1 MVELPQGV
9 VIEVRRGGHDALKQ
23 LAGDMSRLNVS
34 GHIRVERKPK
44 ELMPRIS
51 QVIIQDGMPKI
62 AIHESDAIKMGIE
75 ALLEI
80 ESDATAIDLS
90 LIHI

>member
-9 VIEVRRGGHDALKQ
+9 VIEVRRGGHDALRQ
-23 LAGDMSRLNVS
+23 LAGDMSRLQVS

-44 ELMPRIS
+44 ESMPRIS
-51 QVIIQDGMPKI
+51 QVVIKGGYPSI
-62 AIHESDAIKMGIE
+62 AIHESEIIKTGVE

-80 ESDATAIDLS
+80 ESDATAIDA
-90 LIHI
+90 